1 MITKGVKIAKYQG
14 VIQLSFCDTVED
26 AVKDQDTTLMCTIAH
41 ACLHLELGFFYG
53 NPCENF
59 ETLLNLAH
67 SGSRNDFVA

>member
-1 MITKGVKIAKYQG
+1 M
-14 VIQLSFCDTVED
+14 SFCDTVED

-59 ETLLNLAH
+59 ETLLMRYLCIGEATVVIVMVVNKHLF
-67 SGSRNDFVA
+67 SIISSL